1 MQETEQ
7 GGSVQLKRAWNG
19 LSEGARRRLL
29 FAIGGIG
36 TGIASAGFAVLADK
50 SQALFRSFEQ
60 SHAGLIWFT
69 APAGF
74 ALIAWLVRRYFPNS
88 QGSGIPQC
96 IAAGETGNDALRE
109 RLLSFRVAVGK
120 ILLTVAGFLF
130 GASIGREGPSVQVGA
145 SLMWG
150 LRSRLEREHKALIL
164 AGSAAGIAA
173 AFNAPLA
180 GVVFAIEE
188 LSRSFEARTS
198 GVILTAT
205 ILAGAAAMAVTGNYD
220 YFGETT
226 GTISQLGDWFS
237 LAVIGVAGGL
247 LGGVFSRAVIA
258 MAFNQLLRRVTGA
271 AQWPIL
277 FAAGCGLVV
286 AVCGWLSGGTTF
298 GAGYQEAYDIIH
310 HGSEVA
316 WIYVPLKIIATIAS
330 AVSGIP
336 GGLFSPSLS
345 VGAGIGAI
353 AAEWLPF
360 SAASE
365 TQFALLGMAAY
376 LTGVVQSPIT
386 STVIMAEMTGDN
398 RMVLPLLACSFLAQI
413 VSRAICPVSVY
424 HALAQGFLAKEREG

>member
-1 MQETEQ
+1 M
-7 GGSVQLKRAWNG
+7 
-19 LSEGARRRLL
+19 
-29 FAIGGIG
+29 
-36 TGIASAGFAVLADK
+36 SAGFATLADTT
-50 SQALFRSFEQ
+50 QAWFRRFEHGY
-60 SHAGLIWFT
+60 SGLIWFT

-74 ALIAWLVRRYFPNS
+74 ALIAYLARRYFPNS

-96 IAAGETGNDALRE
+96 IAAGETANDALRQ
-109 RLLSFRVAVGK
+109 RLLSFRVAAGK
-120 ILLTVAGFLF
+120 VMLTAAGFLF

-150 LRSRLEREHKALIL
+150 LRSSLEKEHKALIL

-198 GVILTAT
+198 GLILTAT

-226 GTISQLGDWFS
+226 GTISHWQDWLSLG
-237 LAVIGVAGGL
+237 VIAIAGGL
-247 LGGVFSRAVIA
+247 LGGLFSRAVIA
-258 MAFNQLLRRVTGA
+258 MAFNPVLRRVTGA
-271 AQWPIL
+271 ARRPIL
-277 FAAGCGLVV
+277 FAAACGFVV
-286 AVCGWLSGGTTF
+286 ALCGWLSGGLTY
-298 GAGYQEAYDIIH
+298 GAGYQEAFDIIH
-310 HGSEVA
+310 HDSSVA
-316 WIYVPLKIIATIAS
+316 WFYVPLKILATTAS

-345 VGAGIGAI
+345 VGAGIGAV

-360 SAASE
+360 SAGSE

-386 STVIMAEMTGDN
+386 SVVIMAEMTGNN
-398 RMVLPLLACSFLAQI
+398 RMVLPLLACAIVAQA
-413 VSRAICPVSVY
+413 VSRAVCPTSIY
-424 HALAQGFLAKEREG
+424 HALAEGFLLKERDG